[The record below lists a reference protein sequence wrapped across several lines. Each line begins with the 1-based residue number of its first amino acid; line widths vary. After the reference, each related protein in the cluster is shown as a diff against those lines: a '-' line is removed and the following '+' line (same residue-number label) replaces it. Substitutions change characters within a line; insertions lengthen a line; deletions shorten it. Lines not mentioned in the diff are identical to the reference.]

1 MKVVRKDGKKF
12 DDSPI
17 HTIIVINIIFKIY
30 YKFKLFYLFR

>member
-17 HTIIVINIIFKIY
+17 RVIIMVNIIFKFY
-30 YKFKLFYLFR
+30 YKNNLLYF